1 MGVAGFY
8 LITADGDVG
17 TGVVY
22 VPPEVYLNACQP
34 CGYKIFHPYRPVSH
48 PGWGC
53 RSVARSFRP
62 MAENSGSIMIT
73 RMARYLVSVCL

>member
-8 LITADGDVG
+8 LITMDGDVG

-34 CGYKIFHPYRPVSH
+34 CG
-48 PGWGC
+48 
-53 RSVARSFRP
+53 
-62 MAENSGSIMIT
+62 
-73 RMARYLVSVCL
+73 CLLYTSDAADDLLQV

>member
-22 VPPEVYLNACQP
+22 VPPGVYLTHASLA
-34 CGYKIFHPYRPVSH
+34 G
-48 PGWGC
+48 
-53 RSVARSFRP
+53 
-62 MAENSGSIMIT
+62 T
-73 RMARYLVSVCL
+73 RCFIHTDQ